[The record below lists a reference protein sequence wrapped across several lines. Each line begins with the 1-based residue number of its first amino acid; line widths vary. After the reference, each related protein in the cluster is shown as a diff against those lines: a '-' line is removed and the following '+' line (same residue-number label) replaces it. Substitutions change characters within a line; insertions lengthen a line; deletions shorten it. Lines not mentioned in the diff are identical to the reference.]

1 MPAFKKT
8 QYTIRGVP
16 QDVDASLRR
25 RARQRG
31 MSLNQFLLE
40 ELRAASFGGSDRNYR
55 DLGGIAGAWR
65 EDPSFEAILAE
76 QRQVDEDLWK

>member
-1 MPAFKKT
+1 MPAPSRT

-16 QDVDASLRR
+16 PDVDASLRR

-40 ELRAASFGGSDRNYR
+40 ELRAASFGGSVRNIR
-55 DLGGIAGAWR
+55 DLAGIAGAWR
-65 EDPSFEAILAE
+65 EDPSFEGILLE
-76 QRQVDEDLWK
+76 QRKVDKDLWK